1 MPSYITESYST
12 AFKALLACIKNWQ
25 KDDKGKKKNNK
36 YVGLQKSSIMKAS
49 KDLVMSFPVL
59 CSDSIQPATAMMITK
74 AVERNCVSTLN
85 MLFSASYM
93 QGKNGQDVLAQW
105 HQNMNNDFGMDDYL
119 ALVDKFAPALDKI
132 KESVIPT
139 DIMNQIVKENAENN
153 SFFPEESFTEN
164 GISAFEI
171 KDKVDGYDVHFVN
184 EANNNN
190 KKEDMIDAVRY
201 VTDKDGKVSAVNVK
215 LSKAQAD
222 YELKLMDYNARRN
235 EHEQDRQLKINQ
247 GTKQDTQNNTSKD
260 NYNLQKDRFE
270 EEKKQNQIRNDRMDR
285 SEGLEFYTKN
295 LLPNDVKKCNE
306 LVPSLIIVRFAVVD
320 GTNTNGN
327 AAPVQEF
334 VAGVKATLYPTSS
347 EEIIDRV
354 GSVFSNKV
362 NRLNWVRATTGEI
375 SFKNDFVLGLSQA
388 KIDAKRDSRL
398 AKGSGIW
405 RSLQYRSSKS
415 GINRLIR
422 KNRSNDAGA
431 ITTLVITSEE
441 VDYLKKTYDIDLNI
455 PAKAQY
461 LMEQYN
467 FMGIVIV
474 DENFEVAKFLF
485 DGSSMFED
493 YSFSTLEK
501 ESNDKSYKQ
510 VVNLISKINRG

>member
-139 DIMNQIVKENAENN
+139 DIINQIIKENAENN

-184 EANNNN
+184 EANNN
-190 KKEDMIDAVRY
+190 KKEDMIDAKRI
-201 VTDKDGKVSAVNVK
+201 VTDQNGKQIAIDAK
-215 LSKAQAD
+215 LSKSQAD
-222 YELKLMDYNARRN
+222 YEMNWMNYNARRN
-235 EHEQDRQLKINQ
+235 EHQEDYQLKNAQ
-247 GTKQDTQNNTSKD
+247 LAQKRSQDDK
-260 NYNLQKDRFE
+260 NYNLQKDRFDE
-270 EEKKQNQIRNDRMDR
+270 EIKQNQIRNDRMDR
-285 SEGLEFYTKN
+285 SESLEFYTKN